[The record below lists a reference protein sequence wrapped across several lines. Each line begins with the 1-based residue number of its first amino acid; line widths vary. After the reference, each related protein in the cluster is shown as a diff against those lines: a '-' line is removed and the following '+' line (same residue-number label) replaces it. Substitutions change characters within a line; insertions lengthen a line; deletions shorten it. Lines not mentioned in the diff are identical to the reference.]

1 MRSSRVYTREAEDKR
16 DMYERLE
23 DTEVSIVNYVAQDQG
38 IAYSNLKESRD
49 QEELPS
55 QTVSRDLMYTT
66 QTQATMMIVAGSP
79 GYSTAIEIFVSKK
92 SCIKAISS
100 ERGPTSTPRVPKGDN
115 ID

>member
-49 QEELPS
+49 KEELSS
-55 QTVSRDLMYTT
+55 QTVSRDLRYTT
-66 QTQATMMIVAGSP
+66 QTQAIMMIVAVVQV
-79 GYSTAIEIFVSKK
+79 IIQLSKYLFQR
-92 SCIKAISS
+92 SIA
-100 ERGPTSTPRVPKGDN
+100 ERQYRQKEVKL
-115 ID
+115 